1 MDRRDFLLRTLLG
14 SALCSL
20 PGRVLA
26 NPADNYRNFH
36 AGLANHPRL
45 ASLAGVESEMLS
57 AEAAVSGRW
66 PRELAGVFYRNGPAR
81 FERAGERYEHWF
93 DGDGMVH
100 AWRVND
106 GRVRHLGRFVRTAKY
121 QAESEAG
128 QLLYPAFG
136 TAIARRPVGNNDSV
150 NTANTNAVPHAG
162 HLYALWEGGSATELD
177 PQTLATL
184 GTRSWRPDLAALPF
198 SAHPKIEPDGTL
210 WNFGALPGT
219 DKLVLWQIRP
229 DGSLGRFGMI
239 KVPQLAMVHDFVVTE
254 RHMVFLVPPFR
265 MEHRAGAS
273 FLDQHIWE
281 PHRPMRAVI
290 VSKADFNLKQ
300 VIEMPAAMMFH
311 FGNAYDDGDTIRL
324 DATFFPDAGI
334 LEEMRERM
342 RGEVKTH
349 SRDARAQLV
358 SLDLR
363 QGSYRQETLLAATE
377 FPRVVPEVVGRQHRE
392 VYMLTGQTD
401 DDFGLTGVAR
411 VSLDSGKV
419 DAYHYGSDYIVEEHV
434 PVRRAD
440 GKGHWLLGPAFD
452 TKRQRTVLSVF
463 DAQHLSAGPQAQAW
477 LPYAAPLGFHGNFL
491 PARAA

>member
-26 NPADNYRNFH
+26 NPTDTFRSFH
-36 AGLANHPRL
+36 SGLADHPRL

-57 AEAAVSGRW
+57 AEAVVSGRW
-66 PRELAGVFYRNGPAR
+66 PRELAGVFYRNGPGR

-100 AWRVND
+100 AWRVAE

-121 QAESEAG
+121 QTESEAG

-136 TAIARRPVGNNDSV
+136 TAISRRPVGNNDTL

-184 GTRSWRPDLAALPF
+184 GTRTWRQDLAALPF

-219 DKLVLWQIRP
+219 DKLVLWQIKA
-229 DGSLGRFGMI
+229 DGSLGRFGLL

-254 RHMVFLVPPFR
+254 RYMVFLVPPFR
-265 MEHRAGAS
+265 LEQRPDAS
-273 FLDQHIWE
+273 FLDQHVWQPE
-281 PHRPMRAVI
+281 RPMRAVI
-290 VSKADFNLKQ
+290 VDKADFSLKQ
-300 VIEMPAAMMFH
+300 VIEMPTAMVFH

-334 LEEMRERM
+334 LDEMRERM
-342 RGEVKTH
+342 RGEIKPH
-349 SRDARAQLV
+349 SRDAEAMLV

-363 QGSYRQETLLAATE
+363 RGTCRREMLLTATE
-377 FPRVVPEVVGRQHRE
+377 FPRIAAERVGRRHKE
-392 VYMLTGQTD
+392 VYMLTGEASQ
-401 DDFGLTGVAR
+401 DFGLSGVAR
-411 VSLDSGKV
+411 VSLESGKV
-419 DAYHYGSDYIVEEHV
+419 DTYHYGPDFIAEEHV

-440 GKGHWLLGPAFD
+440 GKGYWLLGPAFD
-452 TKRQRTVLSVF
+452 TRRRRTVLSVF
-463 DAQHLSAGPQAQAW
+463 DAQRLSAGPLAQAW

-491 PARAA
+491 QA